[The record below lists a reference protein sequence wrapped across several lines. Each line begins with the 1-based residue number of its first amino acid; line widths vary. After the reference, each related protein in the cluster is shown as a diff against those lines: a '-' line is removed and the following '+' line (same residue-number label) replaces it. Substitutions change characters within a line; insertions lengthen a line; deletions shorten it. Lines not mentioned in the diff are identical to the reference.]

1 MNDHDYL
8 THRLKGIVL
17 KPEQMRLA
25 RSVDARGILFRC
37 RFPNAP
43 FVSISDNQRAP
54 LREANWIGTIYYGLP
69 AELFSPSFE
78 AGSYLA
84 FLGRLTTEKGPDAAI
99 RIARAAKMPLLIAAK
114 VPREERKYFKEEID
128 PQIDGDQIQLI
139 GEVNDQTKRQFLAG
153 AAALQFPIDW
163 PEQFGLVMIE
173 SLACGTPVIAFN
185 SGSVPEVLDEGIT
198 GFVVPG
204 EAEAIQAIARLSEL
218 DQRQVR
224 RHFEKRFT
232 IRRMAQEY
240 LRHYEALSDRTPA
253 KLVLTSGS
261 PALQVQFPDRRSVP

>member
-8 THRLKGIVL
+8 THLLKGIVL

-54 LREANWIGTIYYGLP
+54 LREANWIGTIYHGLP

-153 AAALQFPIDW
+153 AAALLFPIDW

-173 SLACGTPVIAFN
+173 SLALRYAGHCLQLRLGAGGRRWRHHWLRRARGSRGYTCDCTAFRARPTSSAQTFRKKKDSPYAEWRRNISVI
-185 SGSVPEVLDEGIT
+185 T
-198 GFVVPG
+198 
-204 EAEAIQAIARLSEL
+204 
-218 DQRQVR
+218 R
-224 RHFEKRFT
+224 R
-232 IRRMAQEY
+232 
-240 LRHYEALSDRTPA
+240 
-253 KLVLTSGS
+253 
-261 PALQVQFPDRRSVP
+261 